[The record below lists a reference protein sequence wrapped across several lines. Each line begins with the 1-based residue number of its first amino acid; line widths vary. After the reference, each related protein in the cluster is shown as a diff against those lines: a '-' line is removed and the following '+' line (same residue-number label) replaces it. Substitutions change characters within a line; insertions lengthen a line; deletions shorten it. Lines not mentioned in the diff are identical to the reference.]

1 MRNNE
6 LLKKYILIHYIDKM
20 VTEEVKKMGKP
31 PRKTCGF
38 YLNKDYY
45 K

>member
-6 LLKKYILIHYIDKM
+6 LLKKYILTHYIDKM

-31 PRKTCGF
+31 PKKNMWF
-38 YLNKDYY
+38 LS
-45 K
+45 

>member
-6 LLKKYILIHYIDKM
+6 LKKYILIHYIDKM
-20 VTEEVKKMGKP
+20 VTEEVKKMGKHP
-31 PRKTCGF
+31 KKNMWF